1 MGKDEKK
8 TYKMEVEGLIKRY
21 IERLENHEKKRKV
34 LLNGDDTLHLLY
46 VHGKYPYKDEMPA
59 SDYEKTMDLLQI
71 ELVKA
76 QYWLQKTGKKVM
88 ILFEGRDAAG
98 KGGTIQRFMLNLN
111 ERHARVS
118 ALDVPTEYE
127 KGQWYFQRYVK
138 KLPSAGEIVFSD
150 RSWYNRAGIEKVMGY
165 CTEDQYKEF
174 MKQVVPFEQ
183 LIVESGIMLFKY
195 WLNIDQIEQLRR
207 FRKRQTSEVRA
218 WKLSEND
225 IESIDKWDEY
235 TEAVEKMFKK
245 TCHDDAPLY
254 IVRTDDKKRGRIECI
269 RHFLAHLDYPDKNT
283 ELVEN
288 IDKNI
293 VFKAKEESI

>member
-1 MGKDEKK
+1 
-8 TYKMEVEGLIKRY
+8 
-21 IERLENHEKKRKV
+21 
-34 LLNGDDTLHLLY
+34 
-46 VHGKYPYKDEMPA
+46 
-59 SDYEKTMDLLQI
+59 
-71 ELVKA
+71 
-76 QYWLQKTGKKVM
+76 M

-245 TCHDDAPLY
+245 TCHDDAPWY

>member
-245 TCHDDAPLY
+245 TCHDDAPWY